1 MNTRLEIQFDV
12 FVAFAAADEWW
23 VRGFLLPSLAVSERR
38 VLTEDD
44 FRPGAPRLEEFASAV
59 TTSRFTVV
67 ILTPDFL
74 TDTWADLSQR
84 LAAHLG
90 VAERNNRLVPLLLR
104 PCDLPLDLD
113 SRVSVDCTQ
122 PEGWEPAAARLRA
135 LLDSPIPAE
144 TPIPCPYP
152 GLLPFT
158 GGDAE
163 LFFGREPEV
172 RRLAQLVPRVP
183 MVFVVGPS
191 GSGKSSLVSAGLL
204 PELRRREADG
214 WLIRTMRPGADP
226 MRALRETLD
235 WTDPR
240 PALAAVSNL
249 IRRQSAR
256 RLLLV
261 VDQFEELFVQAP
273 PAAQAEFVRATR
285 LIAGEAGCVCL
296 FVLRADFYPDL
307 MSSELWPV
315 PAGQRVEIVPPR
327 GDALRAAIELP
338 ARHRGV
344 HLEPALLE
352 RLVADAATEPGA
364 LPLLQ
369 ETLRGLWD
377 GRRRHSLTLADYQAA
392 GRDGANAMATALA
405 TWADAALASLDPDER
420 TVAQRIFLR
429 LVHLG
434 DGREDTRR
442 SQPVDAL
449 RVAGDDPA
457 AFDRV
462 LRHLVDRRLVTID
475 GGDGGGAVVDLA
487 HEAVISGWPTL
498 RQWVAEGREAELLR
512 RRIERDAHEWR
523 QAGRHRTLLYR
534 GRRLRNAREWRSRYS
549 GEPSPTLLSFLAA
562 GRRLDLALRGVAG
575 LTAAAALAGVAWL
588 TVPVERR
595 WELRREAARASPMVH
610 LAGGPAI
617 LGGLG
622 LTGGGRQQ
630 TRVLAEFSID
640 RHEVSNR
647 QYKLCMR
654 AGACSRPLEPA
665 DYQGIDARPDLPVVF
680 VSAYQAADFCRW
692 LGRRLPT
699 GAEWERAARGQHGRP
714 WPWGDSAPTPRD
726 ANVASDGVDAPPI
739 ADAAIAAVTDP
750 RFAAG
755 STPEGIS
762 DLAGNVR
769 EWTSNPAAC
778 RSMPYSCTRPWNG
791 HDKVDGLELRGRSF
805 IDAMVAVVATTDSD
819 TNQPLGNLGFRCVRN
834 G

>member
-1 MNTRLEIQFDV
+1 MNTRLESQFDV

-23 VRGFLLPSLAVSERR
+23 VRGFLLPSLAVPERR

-59 TTSRFTVV
+59 TASRFTVV

-90 VAERNNRLVPLLLR
+90 VAERRNRLVPLLFH

-113 SRVSVDCTQ
+113 SRVSLDCTQ

-135 LLDSPIPAE
+135 LLDSPVPAE

-235 WTDPR
+235 WADPR

-273 PAAQAEFVRATR
+273 SQAQAEFVRATR

-307 MSSELWPV
+307 MGSELWPV
-315 PAGQRVEIVPPR
+315 PAGQRLEIVPPR

-352 RLVADAATEPGA
+352 RLVADAAAEPGA

-405 TWADAALASLDPDER
+405 TWADAALASLDPDQR

-429 LVHLG
+429 CVHLG

-512 RRIERDAHEWR
+512 RRIERDAREWR

-562 GRRLDLALRGVAG
+562 GRRLDLALRGIAG

-617 LGGLG
+617 LGGLDKPG
-622 LTGGGRQQ
+622 PRQQ
-630 TRVLAEFSID
+630 TVVLAAFSID

-665 DYQGIDARPDLPVVF
+665 DYQGIDSRPDLPVAF
-680 VSAYQAADFCRW
+680 VTAYQAADFCRW

-714 WPWGDSAPTPRD
+714 WPWGTSAATPRD
-726 ANVASDGVDAPPI
+726 ANVGGDRPGVPLVANPAPSDVADPQFAS
-739 ADAAIAAVTDP
+739 
-750 RFAAG
+750 G
-755 STPEGIS
+755 STPEGIA
-762 DLAGNVR
+762 DLAGNLS
-769 EWTSNPAAC
+769 EWTSTPTTCGSTPYTCAQPFDGRSKVNQLEVRGPSFQDNLASPAAV
-778 RSMPYSCTRPWNG
+778 SG
-791 HDKVDGLELRGRSF
+791 VDTNLP
-805 IDAMVAVVATTDSD
+805 SD
-819 TNQPLGNLGFRCVRN
+819 TIGIRCANN